1 MQDSFEDKLK
11 NAWQEKMSTTEPIP
25 GHEER
30 FEMRLM
36 NAQDKKQIHRIP
48 RWPWLTLA
56 AALVIGVILTIVVSE
71 VKKTNHMAE
80 ESVKQDLPPELAAA
94 QDFFKSRTTMDMSKL
109 NTDDVY
115 VQRFASDMKVLEEEY
130 TKLEQILASN
140 FNNEKVAEA
149 MVNNYKFRLKLMER
163 LQKYIEIQNQINNEK
178 NGSQNAS

>member
-11 NAWQEKMSTTEPIP
+11 NAWQEKLSTTEPIP

-36 NAQDKKQIHRIP
+36 NVLDKKRIHRIP

-56 AALVIGVILTIVVSE
+56 AALIIGVILTIVVSE
-71 VKKTNHMAE
+71 MKKTNHMAE
-80 ESVKQDLPPELAAA
+80 ETEKQNRPPELAAA
-94 QDFFKSRTTMDMSKL
+94 EDFFKSRITMDMSKL
-109 NTDDVY
+109 NTSDPY
-115 VQRFASDMKVLEEEY
+115 VQRFVSDMKVLEEEY
-130 TKLEQILASN
+130 AKLEQVLASN
-140 FNNEKVAEA
+140 FNNEKVAGA

-178 NGSQNAS
+178 NDSQHAS